1 MLPVRCL
8 HRDSPHRPHDPSAWM
23 GGDSHCS
30 ALGSQGCLRFSDD
43 YFAFRLVINHFAN
56 DLTKN
61 DSKSVFVD
69 GPIVIGG
76 YDETMHTEPI
86 QSECQIT
93 GP

>member
-1 MLPVRCL
+1 MLGWVGTPTGEARLWKVLRRSFHC
-8 HRDSPHRPHDPSAWM
+8 PAVKNQFAKDPT
-23 GGDSHCS
+23 
-30 ALGSQGCLRFSDD
+30 R
-43 YFAFRLVINHFAN
+43 
-56 DLTKN
+56 N

-76 YDETMHTEPI
+76 YDETIHTEPI

>member
-1 MLPVRCL
+1 
-8 HRDSPHRPHDPSAWM
+8 M

-30 ALGSQGCLRFSDD
+30 ALGSQGCLRFSDV
-43 YFAFRLVINHFAN
+43 YFAFRRVINHFAN

-76 YDETMHTEPI
+76 YDETIHTEPI
-86 QSECQIT
+86 QSECQNRPLVFECGGMHI
-93 GP
+93 GSVYNILSPLE